1 MLADD
6 IAITIPFPNKG
17 MSTLGI
23 VSIVLFI
30 VILIVLIYSLVKVT
44 EASTSLNGTTSSDSG
59 IQTAANYVYY
69 TAVSLWVTIALLVI
83 GIICFIIFGFSLV
96 PSLGGIVFYFV
107 YFILIVALIAVG
119 VLAALAASNIGS
131 SPEKN
136 KYADAYK
143 DTIIAASVSL
153 ASLGIIIIAAI
164 VFFALSRRKRSA
176 EDVEDV
182 NGDSILQESSTEVV
196 DEDEA

>member
-1 MLADD
+1 
-6 IAITIPFPNKG
+6 

-44 EASTSLNGTTSSDSG
+44 EASTSLNGTRSNDPN
-59 IQTAANYVYY
+59 IQKAADYVYY

-96 PSLGGIVFYFV
+96 PSLGGLVFYFV
-107 YFILIVALIAVG
+107 YFILIIALIAVG
-119 VLAALAASNIGS
+119 VLSALAASNIAA
-131 SPEKN
+131 SPEKP
-136 KYADAYK
+136 KYAEAYK

-164 VFFALSRRKRSA
+164 VFFALSRRKRPA
-176 EDVEDV
+176 EDTEDT
-182 NGDSILQESSTEVV
+182 NGDSVYQESSAEV
-196 DEDEA
+196 DGEEEA